1 MAQYQ
6 LLLLCLILADAYV
19 SVTMAADENTQTT
32 EQPNSASIA
41 STQAPTPSPSND
53 KNLYKAQ
60 APVIRKLGKH
70 QASESKPPTFSP
82 SSAPAS
88 TNPSPE
94 TEESLS
100 IVEEEIHLKKHHHSQ
115 DKSVAGGGVILGGL
129 ATTFLVAVFCY
140 IRATARHKA
149 DTAGP
154 GAHIAS

>member
-19 SVTMAADENTQTT
+19 NVTMAADEKTQTT
-32 EQPNSASIA
+32 EQ
-41 STQAPTPSPSND
+41 TQTMAPTPSPSND

-82 SSAPAS
+82 SSALAS

-100 IVEEEIHLKKHHHSQ
+100 IVEEEIHLKKHHHSL

-149 DTAGP
+149 DTAAP